1 MDLIKCL
8 PILCAALFST
18 AVSAQEC
25 DIEPIDYKD
34 IISKK
39 SGFQFKASFDFFAKM
54 GISFGQFSTQ
64 DVSDEVQNMEKRLEF
79 LVANRNKCIISP
91 KEFKKGLDAIIAYED
106 SVSKFSASLKKV
118 EDNTRRLDT
127 LRDDSYE
134 REQLLINIKKES
146 EKLKTRYRAIYA
158 RQNDL
163 EEKIE
168 TLPSNIRDKLKM
180 DSDFNSFVREVTAKA
195 MDSITQRVNTLEV
208 KVQKLERTL
217 SKIMSMYHK
226 GELRNT
232 HWIYGASGSASFVND
247 DYSTSVYLN
256 SEFILPNKKYPIL
269 SRVAP
274 FVEIGRTFWKE
285 EKSYPTLPGGPE
297 VSYTEQNGYYYYG
310 AGIRKYF
317 AWRYSFS
324 WFLGAHVGYTDEVEN
339 EGVSDW
345 SYGVL
350 GGLNYYPAESS
361 IKVSAEFR
369 YSKISLSEET
379 RTFNP
384 FGDAETVRESN
395 DYYLPTLMISI
406 GKAY

>member
-232 HWIYGASGSASFVND
+232 
-247 DYSTSVYLN
+247 
-256 SEFILPNKKYPIL
+256 
-269 SRVAP
+269 
-274 FVEIGRTFWKE
+274 
-285 EKSYPTLPGGPE
+285 
-297 VSYTEQNGYYYYG
+297 
-310 AGIRKYF
+310 
-317 AWRYSFS
+317 
-324 WFLGAHVGYTDEVEN
+324 
-339 EGVSDW
+339 
-345 SYGVL
+345 
-350 GGLNYYPAESS
+350 
-361 IKVSAEFR
+361 
-369 YSKISLSEET
+369 
-379 RTFNP
+379 
-384 FGDAETVRESN
+384 
-395 DYYLPTLMISI
+395 
-406 GKAY
+406 